1 MLGYLLGMTLVLT
14 VLSPL
19 IFSDVFAETFLVNTD
34 KQHYNTGDSITI
46 SGEIL
51 DFGMP
56 IIALSIYDPD
66 EKILSA
72 NNLEIS
78 PEKIFT
84 KTIQLDSPFYEKTGE
99 YRIKLDYGQTSKNS
113 YFTIGNNSNTEI
125 PIPINKEPEIILLYT
140 DKNQY
145 ADNDTIHITGI
156 VSALG
161 SPTALIG
168 IYDPYGMP
176 AGFYFGTIT
185 PDLEFSTTFLVK
197 DGVNFRTEGTYSI
210 KTHYGESEVVHFF
223 D

>member
-1 MLGYLLGMTLVLT
+1 MLGYLLGITLVLT

-99 YRIKLDYGQTSKNS
+99 YRIKLDYGQTS
-113 YFTIGNNSNTEI
+113 
-125 PIPINKEPEIILLYT
+125 
-140 DKNQY
+140 
-145 ADNDTIHITGI
+145 
-156 VSALG
+156 V
-161 SPTALIG
+161 
-168 IYDPYGMP
+168 
-176 AGFYFGTIT
+176 
-185 PDLEFSTTFLVK
+185 
-197 DGVNFRTEGTYSI
+197 
-210 KTHYGESEVVHFF
+210 
-223 D
+223 